1 MTVSVQE
8 IASLV
13 EEEFG
18 VDGLSPDSP
27 IFSAGLLDSLDVLRL
42 ISALEKKYKI
52 SVSPVSVTLEM
63 FDNLDGIC
71 GVVKKHLQRQ

>member
-1 MTVSVQE
+1 MTVSAHD
-8 IASLV
+8 IAALM

-18 VDGLSPDSP
+18 LDGLSPESP

-42 ISALEKKYKI
+42 ISALEKTYKI

-71 GVVKKHLQRQ
+71 GVVNKHL